1 MFADEPQKHP
11 PTSAPKLPRF
21 GEEEKGG
28 IKGEA
33 KNTPMAVDRMG
44 YPGTEMARGIGV
56 TTSAV
61 IRASHSEG
69 MAGIR
74 KYL

>member
-1 MFADEPQKHP
+1 MVCQV
-11 PTSAPKLPRF
+11 
-21 GEEEKGG
+21 
-28 IKGEA
+28 
-33 KNTPMAVDRMG
+33 AVDGMG
-44 YPGTEMARGIGV
+44 YPGAEVARVLGV

-61 IRASHSEG
+61 IRAAHSEG